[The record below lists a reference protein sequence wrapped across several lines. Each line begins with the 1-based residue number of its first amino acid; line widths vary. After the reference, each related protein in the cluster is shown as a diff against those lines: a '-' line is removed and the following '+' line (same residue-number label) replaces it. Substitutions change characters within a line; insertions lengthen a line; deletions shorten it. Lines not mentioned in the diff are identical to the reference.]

1 MWWLGITWVT
11 VLGAGLGNSGVRVM
25 FWDVLFCVS
34 LLPALLS
41 SLFFLFGSS
50 HSFLHPPF
58 LHHTISTPPS
68 FSGSFFTR
76 FFIYILLLY
85 SSVSPPRFYFSLLFC
100 IIPLLLDLTG
110 IFRGGVIFVVS
121 FLPRFSSLLSPL
133 RLFLPPA
140 LLPAPSWRRLL
151 PFILSRIL
159 LLFFLYFSC
168 FFFPIQALRC

>member
-1 MWWLGITWVT
+1 
-11 VLGAGLGNSGVRVM
+11 M

-41 SLFFLFGSS
+41 SFFFLFGSS

-76 FFIYILLLY
+76 FFIHILLLY

-133 RLFLPPA
+133 RLFLSPA
-140 LLPAPSWRRLL
+140 LLPAPSWRRLY
-151 PFILSRIL
+151 PSFSHGHSYYSY
-159 LLFFLYFSC
+159 LFVFSFLHPSIEVLKTSSLARGMGG
-168 FFFPIQALRC
+168 PREVS